1 VIQNKSQDL
10 YEIQQENGETFL
22 LPAVEEFIINIDIN
36 KKTMIVKLIEGL
48 I

>member
-1 VIQNKSQDL
+1 
-10 YEIQQENGETFL
+10 L

-36 KKTMIVKLIEGL
+36 KRTMIVKLIEGL